1 MSKKW
6 IIIILSILAF
16 LILTCVGIPTIIG
29 IGILRMA
36 EELSA
41 PYPVSLR
48 ESHQTHQTKLLISEP
63 FGPQPLPPLTHPDL
77 NYTTYFT
84 PLGYMEAIAT
94 KIQDAKKSKPAII
107 WDFGGF
113 GGIFDGYADIADPSN
128 DQGISQFLDRGFVVF
143 LPTFRGEY
151 NNPGVFESF
160 YGEIDDLAAAVE
172 HVSRRADVDPK
183 RIYLMGHSIGGTN
196 VLLASTLTDIP
207 AGVVSFGGAINMS
220 TVVNI
225 AGGYGNEPYDTSDQT
240 EIDLRSPI
248 KFTPYIQCPVLY
260 IEGGLDTYNF
270 PSNNMKKLADKHNV
284 PFTPLIIDNA
294 DHFSTLAPIKQYLA
308 DHIESGK
315 PGLPTTTQILNAYNQ
330 FDFNAP

>member
-6 IIIILSILAF
+6 IIIILSILGF
-16 LILTCVGIPTIIG
+16 LALTCIGVPALIG
-29 IGILRMA
+29 IGIYNVA
-36 EELSA
+36 KANAA
-41 PYPVSLR
+41 PWPVSLV
-48 ESHQTHQTKLLISEP
+48 EAHATHKTNLLISEP
-63 FGPQPLPPLTHPDL
+63 FGPEPLPPLTHPSL
-77 NYTTYFT
+77 HYTTYYT
-84 PLGYMEAIAT
+84 PIGRMDAIAT
-94 KIQDAKKSKPAII
+94 TVDDAKRSKPAII

-113 GGIFDGYADIADPSN
+113 GGIFNGYADIDDPKN

-172 HVSRRADVDPK
+172 HVSRRPDVDPK

-220 TVVNI
+220 NVI
-225 AGGYGNEPYDTSDQT
+225 HLGGGYGNEPYDTADQT
-240 EIDLRSPI
+240 EIYLRSPI

-260 IEGGLDTYNF
+260 IEGGLDTFKF
-270 PSNNMKKLADKHNV
+270 PSNNMKKLADKHGV
-284 PFTPLIIDNA
+284 PFTPLIIDEA
-294 DHFSTLAPIKQYLA
+294 DHFTTLAPIKQYLA
-308 DHIESGK
+308 DHIASGK
-315 PGLPTTTQILNAYNQ
+315 PGLPTTDQIQRAYNQ
-330 FDFNAP
+330 FDFTKP